1 MSSEKKPMSPF
12 LTTFLAVSAAL
23 IVVSLLDR
31 FVLSKVA
38 GHLENLIAGEE

>member
-1 MSSEKKPMSPF
+1 MSAEAKKPMSPF
-12 LTTFLAVSAAL
+12 MVTFLGVGAAL

-38 GHLENLIAGEE
+38 THLENLIAVE